1 MNTDL
6 DRVLDTIGTEH
17 AATLQE
23 TSRFY
28 REVDIGRQ
36 AERLGLND
44 LAQRYRNVN
53 ALLLVKTPQGGM
65 AVRIDGR
72 TFVDYAQ
79 LGSRVVVPG
88 RVARE
93 AGRAFKP
100 YTAMDSMVLV
110 F

>member
-1 MNTDL
+1 MNTDMN
-6 DRVLDTIGTEH
+6 RVLDIIGTEH
-17 AATLQE
+17 ADTLQE

-53 ALLLVKTPQGGM
+53 AIVLVEAPDGGM
-65 AVRIDGR
+65 SVRIDGR

-93 AGRAFKP
+93 AGRSFKP

>member
-6 DRVLDTIGTEH
+6 NRVLDTIGAEN
-17 AATLQE
+17 ADLLRD
-23 TSRFY
+23 TSRY
-28 REVDIGRQ
+28 YKEVDIGRQ
-36 AERLGLND
+36 AERLGLDD

-53 ALLLVKTPQGGM
+53 ALVLVQAPDGGM
-65 AVRIDGR
+65 SVRIDGR

-79 LGSRVVVPG
+79 LDSRVVVPG
-88 RVARE
+88 RVARD
-93 AGRAFKP
+93 AGRPFKP

>member
-1 MNTDL
+1 MNDAL
-6 DRVLDTIGTEH
+6 NRILDTIGAEN
-17 AATLQE
+17 ADQLQE

-36 AERLGLND
+36 AERLGLMD
-44 LAQRYRNVN
+44 LAEQYRHTN
-53 ALLLVKTPQGGM
+53 ALVLLKPPKGGM
-65 AVRIDGR
+65 TVRIDGR

-79 LGSRVVVPG
+79 IDSNIVVPG

-93 AGRAFKP
+93 AGKPFKP

>member
-1 MNTDL
+1 MNDAL
-6 DRVLDTIGTEH
+6 NRVLDSIGAENVSL
-17 AATLQE
+17 LQE

-28 REVDIGRQ
+28 REVDIGRH
-36 AERLGLND
+36 AERLGLMD
-44 LAQRYRNVN
+44 LAERYRDTN
-53 ALLLVKTPQGGM
+53 ALVLLKTPKGGM
-65 AVRIDGR
+65 SVRIDGR

-79 LGSRVVVPG
+79 MDSKVVVPG

-93 AGRAFKP
+93 AGRPFKP

>member
-6 DRVLDTIGTEH
+6 NRVLDTIGTEH
-17 AATLQE
+17 ADTLQE
-23 TSRFY
+23 TSHFY
-28 REVDIGRQ
+28 KEVDIGRQ

-53 ALLLVKTPQGGM
+53 AIVLVEAPDGGM
-65 AVRIDGR
+65 SVRIDGR
-72 TFVDYAQ
+72 TFIDYAQ
-79 LGSRVVVPG
+79 LGSKVVVPG

-93 AGRAFKP
+93 TGRAFKS

>member
-6 DRVLDTIGTEH
+6 IRVLDAIGTEH
-17 AATLQE
+17 AEQLQE
-23 TSRFY
+23 TARYY

-36 AERLGLND
+36 AQRMGFSD
-44 LAQRYRNVN
+44 LAERYRNTN
-53 ALLLVKTPQGGM
+53 AIVLLKAYEGGM
-65 AVRIDGR
+65 TVRIDGR

-79 LGSRVVVPG
+79 LDNKVVVPG
-88 RVARE
+88 HVARD
-93 AGRAFKP
+93 AGAPFKA